1 MHDFSY
7 AQNKNQLVLISEK
20 NASSKAT
27 AADILSSL
35 EQNEQTEA
43 INAFGKER
51 KQYQQK
57 IQNLEKKLGDA
68 SIKSVDASLNAGI
81 ADDLKRINGIGSMT
95 EETLN
100 DFGIYNFT
108 QLATISEDNKALL
121 SQVISSTPDK
131 ITNWAEAAQK
141 LLEIK

>member
-1 MHDFSY
+1 MI
-7 AQNKNQLVLISEK
+7 NRLRN
-20 NASSKAT
+20 N
-27 AADILSSL
+27 L
-35 EQNEQTEA
+35 EEQTEA

-121 SQVISSTPDK
+121 SQVISSTRDK

>member
-1 MHDFSY
+1 MEETS
-7 AQNKNQLVLISEK
+7 N
-20 NASSKAT
+20 
-27 AADILSSL
+27 LSSPKGQDKLIKMINRLRNNL
-35 EQNEQTEA
+35 EEQTEA